1 MSPSAWAQTYPSRPA
16 RIIVGYAAGGGVDI
30 SARLVGQWL
39 SERLGQQFVVENRPG
54 AGTNIATETVVR
66 AAPDGYT
73 LLLVNAAN
81 AINATLYEK
90 LNYNFLRDIAP
101 VASMIRVALV
111 VVINPSLPANTIP
124 EFIAYAKANP
134 GRINMAS
141 GGSVGPDHA
150 SGELF
155 QIETAV
161 RMTHVPYRGLAPA
174 LSDLMGGQVQ
184 VVFSTVPA
192 AIEYIKAGRLRA
204 LAVTTA
210 TRSELLPELPT
221 VGDFVPGFEASQWY
235 GIGAPKSTPAEIVDR
250 LNAEINAALADP
262 RLKARIADLGGEVL
276 AGSPAD
282 FGKLIAAD
290 TDKWANVIRA
300 ANIKA
305 D

>member
-1 MSPSAWAQTYPSRPA
+1 M
-16 RIIVGYAAGGGVDI
+16 
-30 SARLVGQWL
+30 
-39 SERLGQQFVVENRPG
+39 
-54 AGTNIATETVVR
+54 R

-141 GGSVGPDHA
+141 GGSGGPDHA

-161 RMTHVPYRGLAPA
+161 HMTHVPYRGLAPA

-210 TRSELLPELPT
+210 TRSELLPDLPT

-290 TDKWANVIRA
+290 TDKWAKVIRA

>member
-1 MSPSAWAQTYPSRPA
+1 MIRFRRSTLWHIDAGSGRRPPH
-16 RIIVGYAAGGGVDI
+16 
-30 SARLVGQWL
+30 QWL

-141 GGSVGPDHA
+141 GGSGGPDHA

-174 LSDLMGGQVQ
+174 LSDLIGGQVQ
-184 VVFSTVPA
+184 VIFSTVPA

-210 TRSELLPELPT
+210 TRSELLSDLPT

-262 RLKARIADLGGEVL
+262 KLKARIADLGGEVL
-276 AGSPAD
+276 AGSPTD

-290 TDKWANVIRA
+290 TDKWAKVIRA